1 MDNRGVFR
9 RGGIVAV
16 LAGLCLALSACLL
29 SPGKFASQLDVR
41 RDGRFTYSYTGE
53 IQLLALSRL
62 AAMAQDKNGS
72 DGEFVPQ
79 PCYKEDDLE
88 ERDCTLEEKAQQKS
102 DWDAERAA
110 AKDRQKR
117 DNEMMKAMLGGID
130 PADPKA
136 AEELAARLR
145 KQVGWK
151 RVDYKGDG
159 LFEVD
164 FALSGRLD
172 HDFVF
177 PTLERFP
184 VANAF
189 VAVVR
194 RADGSVRID
203 APGFAP
209 TEGGDPF
216 RSMMTVAALAEQEEK
231 AAPAAPTMV
240 ELDGQ
245 FAIVTDAP
253 ILANNTDEGPS
264 ADPAGQRLSWPVSV
278 RTHTAP
284 MALLKLDIR

>member
-1 MDNRGVFR
+1 MSDRGLGR
-9 RGGIVAV
+9 RARVIALVT
-16 LAGLCLALSACLL
+16 GLCLALSACLL
-29 SPGKFASQLDVR
+29 SPGKFTSQLDVR
-41 RDGRFTYSYTGE
+41 RDGRFTYGYTGE
-53 IQLLALSRL
+53 IHLLALSKL
-62 AAMAQDKNGS
+62 AAMGQDKAG

-79 PCYKEDDLE
+79 PCYNDDDLA
-88 ERDCTLEEKAQQKS
+88 ERDCTPEEKAQQKS
-102 DWDAERAA
+102 DWDTERAA

-117 DNEMMKAMLGGID
+117 DNEAMKAMLGGID

-145 KQVGWK
+145 KQAGWK

-159 LFEVD
+159 LFDVD

-209 TEGGDPF
+209 TAGGDPF
-216 RSMMTVAALAEQEEK
+216 RSMMTMAALADEGKNDPEI
-231 AAPAAPTMV
+231 PTMV
-240 ELDGQ
+240 QLDGQ

-253 ILANNTDEGPS
+253 ILANNTDDGPV
-264 ADPAGQRLSWPVSV
+264 ADAAGQRLTWTVNV
-278 RTHTAP
+278 RTQTAP
-284 MALLKLDIR
+284 MALLKLDAK

>member
-1 MDNRGVFR
+1 MSDRGWGR
-9 RGGIVAV
+9 RTGIIAV
-16 LAGLCLALSACLL
+16 VAGLCLALSACLL
-29 SPGKFASQLDVR
+29 SPGKFTSQLDVR
-41 RDGRFTYSYTGE
+41 RDGRFSYGYTGE
-53 IQLLALSRL
+53 IHLLALSKL
-62 AAMAQDKNGS
+62 AAMGQDKAG

-79 PCYKEDDLE
+79 PCYNDENLE
-88 ERDCTLEEKAQQKS
+88 ERDCTPEEKAQQKS
-102 DWDAERAA
+102 DWDTERAS
-110 AKDRQKR
+110 AKERQKR
-117 DNEMMKAMLGGID
+117 DNEAMKAMLGGID

-145 KQVGWK
+145 KQAGWK

-159 LFEVD
+159 LFDVD

-172 HDFVF
+172 HDFIF

-209 TEGGDPF
+209 TAGGDPF
-216 RSMMTVAALAEQEEK
+216 RSMMTAAALAEEDK
-231 AAPAAPTMV
+231 AASNDLPTMV
-240 ELDGQ
+240 QLDGQ

-253 ILANNTDEGPS
+253 ILANNTDEGP
-264 ADPAGQRLSWPVSV
+264 AAEAAGQRLTWTVNV
-278 RTHTAP
+278 RTQTAP
-284 MALLKLDIR
+284 MALLKLDAR